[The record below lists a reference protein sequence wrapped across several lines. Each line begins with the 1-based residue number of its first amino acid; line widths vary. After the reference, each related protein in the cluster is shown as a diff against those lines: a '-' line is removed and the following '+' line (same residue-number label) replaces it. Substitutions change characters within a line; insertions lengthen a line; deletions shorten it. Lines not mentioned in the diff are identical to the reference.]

1 VSHSAA
7 ITQLQQWYLAQ
18 CDGDWEHDS
27 GIEIGTLDNPG
38 WQVKVNVSGTDLDGR
53 EFERIKVERS
63 ENDWLQAWLDGG
75 NWHAACGPLN
85 LDESIGIF
93 VAWASKD

>member
-1 VSHSAA
+1 M
-7 ITQLQQWYLAQ
+7 
-18 CDGDWEHDS
+18 
-27 GIEIGTLDNPG
+27 
-38 WQVKVNVSGTDLDGR
+38 NVSGTDLDGR
-53 EFERIKVERS
+53 EFDRIKVERS

-93 VAWASKD
+93 VTWATKD